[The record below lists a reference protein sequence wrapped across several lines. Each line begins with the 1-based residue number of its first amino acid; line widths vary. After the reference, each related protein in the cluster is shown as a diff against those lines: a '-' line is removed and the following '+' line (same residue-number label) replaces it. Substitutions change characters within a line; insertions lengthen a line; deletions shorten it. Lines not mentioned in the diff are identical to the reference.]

1 MLPKVKVLEVVH
13 PGDSGCVI
21 PGTWSREVFHPID
34 CGNVIQVQKWRGGHH
49 GDCEGVTTDVWYA
62 KCVVPGKSGH

>member
-13 PGDSGCVI
+13 PGDSGCLI

-34 CGNVIQVQKWRGGHH
+34 CGNVIQVQKWRVIM
-49 GDCEGVTTDVWYA
+49 EAIVKV
-62 KCVVPGKSGH
+62 

>member
-1 MLPKVKVLEVVH
+1 MLPKVQVLEVVH

-34 CGNVIQVQKWRGGHH
+34 CGNVIQVQKWRG
-49 GDCEGVTTDVWYA
+49 VTMETV
-62 KCVVPGKSGH
+62 KV